1 MGAERT
7 LMDLEDE
14 KKWLQ
19 EKVDGDILNQSLIQK
34 IFMLS
39 FIKLNKTRMNG
50 AINRKKYGNML

>member
-19 EKVDGDILNQSLIQK
+19 EKVDGGILNQSLIQK

-50 AINRKKYGNML
+50 AINRKIYGNML